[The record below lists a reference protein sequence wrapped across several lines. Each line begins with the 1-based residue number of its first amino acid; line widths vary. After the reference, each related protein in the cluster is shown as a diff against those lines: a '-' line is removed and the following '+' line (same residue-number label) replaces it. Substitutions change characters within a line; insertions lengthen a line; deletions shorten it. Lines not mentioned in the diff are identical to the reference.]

1 MTTAADAP
9 TEALAGITSAFDR
22 GAVVAAD
29 LEKATLCFLD
39 WCAVAFAGAGEA
51 TTRIVRETVLADGGH
66 AQAVLIGTRQRGT
79 ATQAAL
85 INGTASHV
93 HDYDDGHRK
102 IPGQPTVPVGSAV
115 WAAAEREGAS
125 GETTLLAL
133 AAGIEAMARLGQS
146 IAPAHYESG
155 WHASATLGAI
165 GAAVGCARLMRLPH
179 AQAVSAIGLAACR
192 AAGLKAVFGSMAKSL
207 QLGHAAAVGLQAV
220 DLARRGFDCQPEILA
235 GPKGFLVLHDGAFD
249 PRPLVAP
256 VAAPFEIHGVTF
268 KRHASCFMTH
278 APIEAALAFRR
289 QYRGPLSRLRAVT
302 MKTNHDVLTV
312 CGRVLPTSG
321 LDMKFSAPFTVALAL
336 AGRETGALATYRA
349 ETAADPELRSL
360 AEKVILQATAGIDIG
375 SVAAV
380 FELVDGPSISI
391 DAQAVKVSGTLEDL
405 REGVIA
411 KASGLLAP
419 VIGVTEADRVIDA
432 ILALETAPHLPDLA
446 LFVRGAAVK

>member
-1 MTTAADAP
+1 MPTASP
-9 TEALAGITSAFDR
+9 TEALAAIATAFERD
-22 GAVVAAD
+22 AVATAD
-29 LEKATLCFLD
+29 IDKAKLCFLD
-39 WCAVAFAGAGEA
+39 WCAVAFAGANEE
-51 TTRIVRETVLADGGH
+51 TTGIVRETVAAEGGH
-66 AQAVLIGTRQRGT
+66 AQAVFIGTNLRGT

-102 IPGQPTVPVGSAV
+102 IPGHPTVPVGSAI
-115 WAAAEREGAS
+115 WAAAEREGAN
-125 GETTLLAL
+125 GETALLAL

-146 IAPAHYESG
+146 IAPTHYESG

-220 DLARRGFDCQPEILA
+220 DLARRGFDCKPEILA
-235 GPKGFLVLHDGAFD
+235 GPQGFLALHDGAFD
-249 PRPLVAP
+249 QRPLVAP
-256 VAAPFEIHGVTF
+256 VTAPFEIHGVTF

-289 QYRGPLSRLRAVT
+289 QYRGPLSELRAVRI
-302 MKTNHDVLTV
+302 KTNHDVLTV

-336 AGRETGALATYRA
+336 AGRETGALATYCA
-349 ETAADPELRSL
+349 TTAADPVLRSL
-360 AEKVILQATAGIDIG
+360 AEKVILQPTAGIDIG
-375 SVAAV
+375 SVAAA
-380 FELVDGPSISI
+380 FELADGTSIAI
-391 DAQAVKVSGTLEDL
+391 DAQAVKVSGTVEEL
-405 REGVIA
+405 RDGVVA

-419 VIGVTEADRVIDA
+419 VIGVTEADRLIGA
-432 ILALETAPHLPDLA
+432 ILALETAPRLPNLA
-446 LFVRGAAVK
+446 LFVR